1 MLKKKERKKVRPE
14 FEVISPQQKQP
25 ADTSAA

>member
-1 MLKKKERKKVRPE
+1 VRPE